1 MVAVTY
7 NTDLGDAWEFMD
19 LGCYPEKYSGYA
31 IRIGLNFMIYAMT
44 H

>member
-7 NTDLGDAWEFMD
+7 NTDLGDAWEYMD
-19 LGCYPEKYSGYA
+19 LECYPEKYSGYA
-31 IRIGLNFMIYAMT
+31 IRVGLNSMIYAMS